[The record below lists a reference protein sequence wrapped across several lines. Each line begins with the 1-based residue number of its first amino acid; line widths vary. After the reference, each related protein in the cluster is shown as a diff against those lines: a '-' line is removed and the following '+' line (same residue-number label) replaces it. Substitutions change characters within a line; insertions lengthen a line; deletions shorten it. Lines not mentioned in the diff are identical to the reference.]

1 MCVYIY
7 VYTHTHIYTH
17 IYICIYTHTHIHTYI
32 YIYIHT
38 HTHTHTHTYPTASV
52 LVGGHIIYT
61 IYLFTFPS
69 RSIFYII
76 KNQRAVLIKNDLSG
90 R

>member
-1 MCVYIY
+1 MYACMYICVYIY
-7 VYTHTHIYTH
+7 MYIHTHTYTH
-17 IYICIYTHTHIHTYI
+17 IYIHIHTYA
-32 YIYIHT
+32 
-38 HTHTHTHTYPTASV
+38 HTHTHTYPTASV

-69 RSIFYII
+69 SSIFYII